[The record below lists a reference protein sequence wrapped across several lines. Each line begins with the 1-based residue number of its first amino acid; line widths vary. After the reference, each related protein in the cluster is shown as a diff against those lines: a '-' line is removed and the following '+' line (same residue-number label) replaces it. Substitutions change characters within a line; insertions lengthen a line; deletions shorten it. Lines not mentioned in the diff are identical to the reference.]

1 MELKSLFGLPA
12 HPFIVHAAV
21 VLLPLAAILT
31 IVVAVWPKLRKSYGL
46 VAVGMAFVAT
56 IAVFLAEQSG
66 EQLEEQVKESALVR
80 AHTNAA
86 ELVTPWAFGVLIIA
100 VLVYFTPR
108 IVERMGERS
117 ISPLRYGLIAFA
129 AIIGI
134 GATWT
139 VIDVGH
145 SGAKATWNEV
155 QLHPANN
162 EGGGEDGE

>member
-31 IVVAVWPKLRKSYGL
+31 IGVAVWPKLRKSYGL

-80 AHTNAA
+80 AHSHAA
-86 ELVTPWAFGVLIIA
+86 DAVLPWAFGVLVIA
-100 VLVYFTPR
+100 ALVYFAPR
-108 IVERMGERS
+108 IAERIGERS
-117 ISPLRYGLIAFA
+117 LKPFRYGLIAFA
-129 AIIGI
+129 VILGI

-162 EGGGEDGE
+162 ERGGEDGE